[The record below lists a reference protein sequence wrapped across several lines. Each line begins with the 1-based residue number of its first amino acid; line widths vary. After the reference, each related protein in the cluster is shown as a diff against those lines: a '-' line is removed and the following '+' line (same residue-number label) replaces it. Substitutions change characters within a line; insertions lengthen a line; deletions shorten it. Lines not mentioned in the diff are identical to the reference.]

1 MKVNS
6 TGTSNA
12 ASVRRSEKGGQAK
25 AGDFSRLLEGL
36 DETAAPRSAAATVAV
51 DPLLNVRDATDR
63 SGGRPR
69 RRAEDMLD
77 RLEELRLG
85 LLAGE
90 IPREKLESLEK
101 LVQEQRGAVS
111 DPRLSELLDEIE
123 LRARVEL
130 AKLDIRA

>member
-1 MKVNS
+1 MKVNP
-6 TGTSNA
+6 TGTSSA
-12 ASVRRSEKGGQAK
+12 ASVRRSDKGSQAK

-36 DETAAPRSAAATVAV
+36 DETAAPRAAGATVAV
-51 DPLLNVRDATDR
+51 DPMLAVRDATDR
-63 SGGRPR
+63 SGGQPR

-90 IPREKLESLEK
+90 IPREKLESLER

-111 DPRLSELLDEIE
+111 DPRLSELLDEVE

>member
-1 MKVNS
+1 MKVNP
-6 TGTSNA
+6 TGTSSA
-12 ASVRRSEKGGQAK
+12 ASVRRSDKGSQAK

-36 DETAAPRSAAATVAV
+36 DEPAAARSTSATVAV
-51 DPLLNVRDATDR
+51 DPLLTVRDATDR

-77 RLEELRLG
+77 RLEDLRLG

-101 LVQEQRGAVS
+101 LVQEQRGSVS

-130 AKLDIRA
+130 AKLDIQA

>member
-1 MKVNS
+1 ML
-6 TGTSNA
+6 A
-12 ASVRRSEKGGQAK
+12 
-25 AGDFSRLLEGL
+25 
-36 DETAAPRSAAATVAV
+36 
-51 DPLLNVRDATDR
+51 VRDATDR
-63 SGGRPR
+63 SGGQPR

-90 IPREKLESLEK
+90 IPREKLESLER

-111 DPRLSELLDEIE
+111 DPRLSDLLDEIE